1 MKLRDI
7 DPHDTAEIT
16 LVAER
21 MGATLI
27 EVEGQELYDLDWRIQ
42 RVRWH
47 LDPANTQARVV
58 LGIDEAGAIVGHT
71 IFRIEH
77 DEEEEGRGF
86 GLVSTSYVVPAAR
99 RQGFANAFLS
109 EAEAWFR
116 SHALPLAATWTS
128 STNAALIAL
137 YARHGFAEDQRGPN
151 DLTGTGMVRLAKRL

>member
-7 DPHDTAEIT
+7 DPHNKAEIT

-21 MGATLI
+21 MGATLM

-47 LDPANTQARVV
+47 LDAANTQARVL
-58 LGIDEAGAIVGHT
+58 LGVDDAGAIVGHT
-71 IFRIEH
+71 IFRVEQ
-77 DEEEEGRGF
+77 DEEGSRF
-86 GLVSTSYVVPAAR
+86 GLVSTSYVIPAAR

-116 SHALPLAATWTS
+116 SRGLRLAATWTS
-128 STNAALIAL
+128 STNTPLIAL

-151 DLTGTGMVRLAKRL
+151 DLTGTAMVRLAKRL